1 LKLPKEA
8 CLFPVMNLDNM
19 TPFIQKYFKNFFTSP
34 GYYLLTQDLI
44 YFIFTFFVLFLFAF
58 LLSEIKI
65 YGKI

>member
-34 GYYLLTQDLI
+34 GYYLLTQDL
-44 YFIFTFFVLFLFAF
+44 L
-58 LLSEIKI
+58 
-65 YGKI
+65 